1 MHSVLAQEYKK
12 RKVILIGGIQSI
24 NLLSSISLFTG
35 PGLMKHFY
43 VKSHGS

>member
-12 RKVILIGGIQSI
+12 RKLTLIGGIQSI
-24 NLLSSISLFTG
+24 DLLSSISLFMG
-35 PGLMKHFY
+35 PGLLKHFY